1 MERLWAPW
9 RVKYVSNPDKEKE
22 CIFCKKSQE
31 KNDKKNLIVS
41 RGQYC
46 FALLNIYP
54 YNNGHIMIAP
64 YNHAGDIVQLEEY
77 ELSEMFRLVK
87 ELEIKI
93 KSILNP
99 DGFNIGI
106 NIGKSAG
113 AGMENHLH
121 MHLVPRWGGD
131 TNFMAVVSDTRVISQ
146 SLEELYELLT

>member
-31 KNDKKNLIVS
+31 KDDKRNLIIS
-41 RGQYC
+41 RKQYC

-64 YNHAGDIVQLEEY
+64 YKHTGDIAQLGEN
-77 ELSEMFRLVK
+77 ELLEMFSLVK
-87 ELEIKI
+87 ELEVKI

-121 MHLVPRWGGD
+121 IHLVPRWDGD
-131 TNFMAVVSDTRVISQ
+131 TNFMATISDTRVISQ
-146 SLEELYELLT
+146 ALEELYELLM

>member
-22 CIFCKKSQE
+22 CIFCQKSQE

-41 RGQYC
+41 RGKYC